1 MDMVRDGTS
10 VCSRLGHFECFGC
23 PRAGSFVTGV
33 VLLDLETPLAL
44 SSVAIK
50 LKGRAVTHFT
60 VPRTVS
66 NGKSSHTGEC
76 VLECVLPSL
85 SDNHWDGA
93 VCPPITCVYFS
104 LCWAVHYPE
113 NAKLSVSWLVGLR
126 GQVHVGFHSQR
137 VRMHARFVL
146 PRGRCWT

>member
-1 MDMVRDGTS
+1 M
-10 VCSRLGHFECFGC
+10 
-23 PRAGSFVTGV
+23 TGV

-76 VLECVLPSL
+76 VLECVLPFLPDYGWGCALTSNELCLPTYCSL
-85 SDNHWDGA
+85 SVGQFTTPRTQSCRY
-93 VCPPITCVYFS
+93 VG
-104 LCWAVHYPE
+104 
-113 NAKLSVSWLVGLR
+113 WLVCAAKCMLA
-126 GQVHVGFHSQR
+126 ST
-137 VRMHARFVL
+137 ANA
-146 PRGRCWT
+146 